1 LAVAEKQM
9 GRERY
14 EREVGKFVGGLVP
27 GRKDQGV
34 RVWEVS
40 GEKKSGDGDVGMGDG
55 VSSDQSEDKELS
67 RNELLE
73 ALLSPFV
80 PRTKEVRKHDEA
92 RVRTGVIEVGGTPVA
107 DMRYAISTV
116 QTVEPRDILPALI
129 RLFPE

>member
-27 GRKDQGV
+27 GRKDQGM

-40 GEKKSGDGDVGMGDG
+40 AEKKGGDGDVGMGDG

-80 PRTKEVRKHDEA
+80 PRTKEVGKQDEA
-92 RVRTGVIEVGGTPVA
+92 RVRTGVIEVGGTPVT

-116 QTVEPRDILPALI
+116 QGVEPRNILPALI

>member
-1 LAVAEKQM
+1 M
-9 GRERY
+9 
-14 EREVGKFVGGLVP
+14 
-27 GRKDQGV
+27 

-40 GEKKSGDGDVGMGDG
+40 AEKKGGDGDVGMGDG

-80 PRTKEVRKHDEA
+80 PRTKEVGKQDEA
-92 RVRTGVIEVGGTPVA
+92 RVRTGVIEVGGTPVT

-116 QTVEPRDILPALI
+116 QGVEPRNILPALI